1 MATIREREASASSS
15 STNSEQV
22 AQPPVPEK
30 LDDVVTPHLLR
41 QNTNVFDYEGQVAPT
56 AEADVFGN
64 EEGAEVHYK
73 TCKW

>member
-22 AQPPVPEK
+22 PQPPVHEK
-30 LDDVVTPHLLR
+30 LNEVPTPHPLR
-41 QNTNVFDYEGQVAPT
+41 QNINVFDSEGQVAP
-56 AEADVFGN
+56 AVEADVFGN
-64 EEGAEVHYK
+64 EEGVDVHYK